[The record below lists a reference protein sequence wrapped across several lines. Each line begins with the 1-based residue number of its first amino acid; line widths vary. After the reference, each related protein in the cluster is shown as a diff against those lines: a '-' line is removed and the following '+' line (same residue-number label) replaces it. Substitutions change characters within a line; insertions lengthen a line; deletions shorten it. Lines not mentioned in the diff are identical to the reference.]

1 VTQTFKDP
9 DLKLPLNIVT
19 PNHEAG
25 ALSSNRSRTKITHDL
40 YNDAIA
46 RKKKHEQRQK
56 QEE

>member
-1 VTQTFKDP
+1 
-9 DLKLPLNIVT
+9 LKLPLNIVT